1 MSYKEIKKSDL
12 NIGELVAETKISS
25 REDGMLYF
33 LGQDG
38 HLWQQE
44 ERDENSSSLK
54 MVEEVGVIRESG
66 YLYYPDE
73 ELHIYRFPNPIQ
85 EESSYK
91 GCMVIFLLL
100 SSSFFTLLFLIIS

>member
-38 HLWQQE
+38 HLW
-44 ERDENSSSLK
+44 
-54 MVEEVGVIRESG
+54 
-66 YLYYPDE
+66 
-73 ELHIYRFPNPIQ
+73 
-85 EESSYK
+85 
-91 GCMVIFLLL
+91 
-100 SSSFFTLLFLIIS
+100 